1 MIEDSLPIVRV
12 MRPQDAAAV
21 TAMAR
26 ALAAAVGDP
35 APKLTE
41 ADLIRDGAGPERWF
55 DCLVAEVAGRVAA
68 YALVCRGFEAHTA
81 SKRLWLGDFYVAQD
95 ARRNGIGRA
104 LMTAVA
110 RHALRLGCDA
120 VYLELW
126 RMNSAGDAFYRS
138 FQAEEVADLAVIR
151 LDRHRL
157 ASIADQAE

>member
-1 MIEDSLPIVRV
+1 VV
-12 MRPQDAAAV
+12 
-21 TAMAR
+21 
-26 ALAAAVGDP
+26 
-35 APKLTE
+35 
-41 ADLIRDGAGPERWF
+41 
-55 DCLVAEVAGRVAA
+55 A